1 MSAEALA
8 ATKWQDRREA
18 WESITNAADAE
29 TLTTHLAK
37 ETNGAVLDAALDAVA
52 RVAAPELAPAL
63 PHVVQKGLANARGAT
78 QRRGLRAVV
87 ALQQV
92 APNET
97 TDALVE
103 GITTSRN
110 ARGPAACARALATDC
125 APSKAWLSSNGDRL
139 ALAVAK
145 LASAANGDARKA
157 AVDLAVAVDDPAVF
171 QKLPEN
177 AKKAVAKL
185 RGNTPP
191 PPPPPEAGPPPPP
204 GSPPKRVTIKAPP
217 RKAPSP
223 EKGDDLLAALARRNI
238 TPPFDAAFD
247 GKWDAR
253 REKLDAVASVARAC
267 SGDGEALAL
276 AVAAACEVEPHAA
289 VAKAAISACASVAGV
304 AGVVGRRALVVALLP
319 RLRDAK
325 LAAQASQALNDVSQ
339 IQPEVVFDDATVRA
353 ATDALAAGAKRR
365 LPPQGRACGFRW
377 AASAFAASSK
387 APPLS
392 TKAWAALCA
401 ADCSDAHGP
410 LRAAARDALSALCQR
425 PRSDVKSALQMLDAK
440 TRAKVLERKEPQKP
454 AASLQK
460 RKPPPP
466 KPQEV
471 VVWPPSQVPE
481 RTGTIAACDLA
492 PTSLR
497 ATLRAPSEQRRARAL
512 AELLKRA
519 AGPGGGLDARE
530 ADADRVLRELRPLV
544 GDARASLRAPA
555 CDGAAAWLDRVRNR
569 DDARKLAAKTGLVV
583 EAAAAV
589 VDAGALTAYRAAALR
604 LLQSCCGRR
613 YASDDA
619 LVIDEGCTKAVA
631 KALQNASGAGAVA
644 LLSWLAKHAE
654 ACDVGDALASPLITR
669 LYDKARAPK
678 DAALECVTA
687 LVRKGAL
694 DRSSL
699 ENALDAAPIVG
710 RRVVAQLLEGVFREA
725 SPVKV
730 VKRVPKASP
739 LPAAFDFGVS
749 EDASTPVVEAA
760 SPTEAFAAIE
770 AAIDN
775 GDGPAL
781 RAAAAAAAAFDAS
794 NFDRE
799 TCGSAMRCAIAGARF
814 AERDAAARASLDEVA
829 RRAALDAPRSSAIAA
844 ALDLLRGGPDRVVAN
859 HLARL
864 LTLGLRDPAWG
875 RALDARK
882 GDALI
887 ACAEVFDSI
896 SAEAPSLALDA
907 AKTVAASAVDRIGS
921 DAVIALSGAAEDS
934 PLACL
939 VRALAGAPSP
949 LPVETASPEQ
959 KPLAGVSDDVAALRR
974 RAAAARASL
983 GSARSVPDS
992 AGKDR
997 IAALR
1002 TRLAVAARTPAAV
1015 SE

>member
-8 ATKWQDRREA
+8 ASKWQDRREA

-63 PHVVQKGLANARGAT
+63 PYVVQKGLANARGAT

-92 APNET
+92 APSET
-97 TDALVE
+97 TDALVD
-103 GITTSRN
+103 GITTSKN
-110 ARGPAACARALATDC
+110 ARGPSACAKALTTEC
-125 APSKAWLSSNGDRL
+125 APSTAWLSSHSDRL
-139 ALAVAK
+139 ATAVAK

-157 AVDLAVAVDDPAVF
+157 AVDLAVAVDDPVVF

-238 TPPFDAAFD
+238 TPPFDAAFQ

-253 REKLDAVASVARAC
+253 REKLEAVASVARAC

-276 AVAAACEVEPHAA
+276 AVAAACEAEPHAA

-325 LAAQASQALNDVSQ
+325 LASQASQALNDVST

-377 AASAFAASSK
+377 ASSAFAASSK

-425 PRSDVKSALQMLDAK
+425 PRADVKSALQMLDAK

-454 AASLQK
+454 AAAPK

-471 VVWPPSQVPE
+471 VVWPPPHITE

-497 ATLRAPSEQRRARAL
+497 ATLRAPSEQRRAKAL

-555 CDGAAAWLDRVRNR
+555 CDCAAAWLDRVRNR

-604 LLQSCCGRR
+604 LLQSCCGKRC
-613 YASDDA
+613 ASDDA
-619 LVIDEGCTKAVA
+619 LVIDENGAKAMA

-644 LLSWLAKHAE
+644 LLTWLAKHAD
-654 ACDVGDALASPLITR
+654 ACDIGDALASPLITR

-687 LVRKGAL
+687 LVQKGAL
-694 DRSSL
+694 DRSAL
-699 ENALDAAPIVG
+699 ETALDAAPIVG

-725 SPVKV
+725 SPIKV
-730 VKRVPKASP
+730 VKRVPQASP
-739 LPAAFDFGVS
+739 LPAAFDFGVAD
-749 EDASTPVVEAA
+749 DASTPVVEAA

-775 GDGPAL
+775 GDRPAL

-794 NFDRE
+794 TFTRD
-799 TCGSAMRCAIAGARF
+799 TCGGAMRAAIAGARF

-829 RRAALDAPRSSAIAA
+829 RKTALEAPRSSAIAA
-844 ALDLLRGGPDRVVAN
+844 ALDLLRGAPDRVVAN

-882 GDALI
+882 GDALV
-887 ACAEVFDSI
+887 ACAEVFDSV

-939 VRALAGAPSP
+939 VRALAGAPP
-949 LPVETASPEQ
+949 LMNVETSSPEQ

-1002 TRLAVAARTPAAV
+1002 TRLAVAARTPAVA
-1015 SE
+1015 E

>member
-1 MSAEALA
+1 ML
-8 ATKWQDRREA
+8 
-18 WESITNAADAE
+18 
-29 TLTTHLAK
+29 
-37 ETNGAVLDAALDAVA
+37 
-52 RVAAPELAPAL
+52 
-63 PHVVQKGLANARGAT
+63 
-78 QRRGLRAVV
+78 
-87 ALQQV
+87 
-92 APNET
+92 
-97 TDALVE
+97 
-103 GITTSRN
+103 
-110 ARGPAACARALATDC
+110 
-125 APSKAWLSSNGDRL
+125 
-139 ALAVAK
+139 K
-145 LASAANGDARKA
+145 LACILK
-157 AVDLAVAVDDPAVF
+157 
-171 QKLPEN
+171 
-177 AKKAVAKL
+177 
-185 RGNTPP
+185 
-191 PPPPPEAGPPPPP
+191 
-204 GSPPKRVTIKAPP
+204 
-217 RKAPSP
+217 
-223 EKGDDLLAALARRNI
+223 
-238 TPPFDAAFD
+238 
-247 GKWDAR
+247 
-253 REKLDAVASVARAC
+253 
-267 SGDGEALAL
+267 
-276 AVAAACEVEPHAA
+276 
-289 VAKAAISACASVAGV
+289 
-304 AGVVGRRALVVALLP
+304 GVVGRRALVVALLP

-377 AASAFAASSK
+377 ASSAFAASSK

-440 TRAKVLERKEPQKP
+440 TRAKVLERHPKAPAP
-454 AASLQK
+454 AASLQR

-466 KPQEV
+466 SKPQEV

-497 ATLRAPSEQRRARAL
+497 ATLRAPSEQRRAKAL

-604 LLQSCCGRR
+604 LLQACCGRR
-613 YASDDA
+613 CSSDDA
-619 LVIDEGCTKAVA
+619 LVIDESGAKAIA
-631 KALQNASGAGAVA
+631 KALQNASGAGGVA

-687 LVRKGAL
+687 LVQKGAL

-725 SPVKV
+725 SPIKV
-730 VKRVPKASP
+730 VKRVPQASP
-739 LPAAFDFGVS
+739 LPAAFDFGVTD
-749 EDASTPVVEAA
+749 DASTPVVEAA

-770 AAIDN
+770 AAISN
-775 GDGPAL
+775 EDGPAL

-794 NFDRE
+794 TFTRD
-799 TCGSAMRCAIAGARF
+799 TCGGAMRAAIAGARF

-829 RRAALDAPRSSAIAA
+829 RKTALEAPRSSAIAA

-882 GDALI
+882 GDALV
-887 ACAEVFDSI
+887 ACAEVFDTV

-939 VRALAGAPSP
+939 VRALAGAPP
-949 LPVETASPEQ
+949 LMNVETSSPEQ

-1002 TRLAVAARTPAAV
+1002 TRLAVAARTPAVA
-1015 SE
+1015 E

>member
-1 MSAEALA
+1 MRLARTRSGPARARMPRRLAQISAHKSKMEAPRRGPRVKLRFQREGHAIERSKTRCRWLWLLLASVLQPLAFVLDFFANRYKRACSDRAHRRTAAIHRINQQQAAPRRLRGLAPQELGQRDRASFGHSCARKRKSTALDNARMSAEALA

-52 RVAAPELAPAL
+52 RVASPELAPAL
-63 PHVVQKGLANARGAT
+63 PYVVQKGLANARGAT

-87 ALQQV
+87 AFQKV
-92 APNET
+92 APSET
-97 TDALVE
+97 TDALVD

-110 ARGPAACARALATDC
+110 ARGPAACAKALTTEC
-125 APSKAWLSSNGDRL
+125 APTKAWLSSNGDRL

-185 RGNTPP
+185 RGSTPP

-204 GSPPKRVTIKAPP
+204 GSPPKRVTIQAPP

-223 EKGDDLLAALARRNI
+223 EKGDDLLAALARRGVS
-238 TPPFDAAFD
+238 PPYDAAFE

-253 REKLDAVASVARAC
+253 REKLEAVASVARAC

-325 LAAQASQALNDVSQ
+325 LASQASQALNDVSQ

-377 AASAFAASSK
+377 ASSAFTASSK

-440 TRAKVLERKEPQKP
+440 TRAKVLERQPKAPAP

-471 VVWPPSQVPE
+471 VVWPPSHITE

-497 ATLRAPSEQRRARAL
+497 ATLRAPSEQRRAKAL

-544 GDARASLRAPA
+544 GDARA
-555 CDGAAAWLDRVRNR
+555 
-569 DDARKLAAKTGLVV
+569 
-583 EAAAAV
+583 
-589 VDAGALTAYRAAALR
+589 
-604 LLQSCCGRR
+604 
-613 YASDDA
+613 
-619 LVIDEGCTKAVA
+619 
-631 KALQNASGAGAVA
+631 
-644 LLSWLAKHAE
+644 
-654 ACDVGDALASPLITR
+654 ALA
-669 LYDKARAPK
+669 
-678 DAALECVTA
+678 
-687 LVRKGAL
+687 
-694 DRSSL
+694 
-699 ENALDAAPIVG
+699 
-710 RRVVAQLLEGVFREA
+710 
-725 SPVKV
+725 
-730 VKRVPKASP
+730 
-739 LPAAFDFGVS
+739 
-749 EDASTPVVEAA
+749 
-760 SPTEAFAAIE
+760 
-770 AAIDN
+770 
-775 GDGPAL
+775 
-781 RAAAAAAAAFDAS
+781 
-794 NFDRE
+794 
-799 TCGSAMRCAIAGARF
+799 
-814 AERDAAARASLDEVA
+814 
-829 RRAALDAPRSSAIAA
+829 
-844 ALDLLRGGPDRVVAN
+844 
-859 HLARL
+859 
-864 LTLGLRDPAWG
+864 
-875 RALDARK
+875 
-882 GDALI
+882 
-887 ACAEVFDSI
+887 
-896 SAEAPSLALDA
+896 
-907 AKTVAASAVDRIGS
+907 
-921 DAVIALSGAAEDS
+921 
-934 PLACL
+934 
-939 VRALAGAPSP
+939 
-949 LPVETASPEQ
+949 
-959 KPLAGVSDDVAALRR
+959 
-974 RAAAARASL
+974 RAAAARSRA
-983 GSARSVPDS
+983 GRHPRARRR
-992 AGKDR
+992 A
-997 IAALR
+997 
-1002 TRLAVAARTPAAV
+1002 AVAAVGIGGGGGGGAPEDPRRLFAQCRQRGGGAGVLGPGRHAPRADLRPRRRPAVRAHVGAAAVAAV
-1015 SE
+1015 SRRGDRPRARPHLPH

>member
-52 RVAAPELAPAL
+52 RVASPDLAPAL

-97 TDALVE
+97 TDALVD
-103 GITTSRN
+103 GITTSKN
-110 ARGPAACARALATDC
+110 ARGPSACAKALTTDC
-125 APSKAWLSSNGDRL
+125 APSKAWLSSNAERL
-139 ALAVAK
+139 AIAVAK

-157 AVDLAVAVDDPAVF
+157 AVDLAVAVNNSVVDA
-171 QKLPEN
+171 KLPEN
-177 AKKAVAKL
+177 AKKAVAKA
-185 RGNTPP
+185 RGAAPP
-191 PPPPPEAGPPPPP
+191 PPPEEAGPPPPP
-204 GSPPKRVTIKAPP
+204 GSPPKRVTIRAPP
-217 RKAPSP
+217 RKEPSP
-223 EKGDDLLAALARRNI
+223 EKGDDLLASLARRGVS
-238 TPPFDAAFD
+238 PPYDAAFQ

-253 REKLDAVASVARAC
+253 REKLEAVASIARGC

-276 AVAAACEVEPHAA
+276 AVAAACEAEPHAA

-325 LAAQASQALNDVSQ
+325 LASHAQQALNDVSQ

-377 AASAFAASSK
+377 ASSAFAASSK

-425 PRSDVKSALQMLDAK
+425 PRADVKSALQMLDAK

-460 RKPPPP
+460 RKAPPPPP
-466 KPQEV
+466 KEV
-471 VVWPPSQVPE
+471 VVWPPSVITE
-481 RTGTIAACDLA
+481 RTGFIGACDLA

-497 ATLRAPSEQRRARAL
+497 ATLRAPSEQRRAKAL
-512 AELLKRA
+512 SDLLKRA
-519 AGPGGGLDARE
+519 AGPGGCLDARE

-544 GDARASLRAPA
+544 GDARAALRAPA

-589 VDAGALTAYRAAALR
+589 VDAGALTAYRASALR
-604 LLQSCCGRR
+604 LLQSCCGKRC
-613 YASDDA
+613 ASDDA
-619 LVIDEGCTKAVA
+619 LVIDESCTKAIA

-644 LLSWLAKHAE
+644 LLNSLCRNAD

-678 DAALECVTA
+678 DAALEAVSA
-687 LVRKGAL
+687 LAQKGAL
-694 DRSSL
+694 DRASL
-699 ENALDAAPIVG
+699 EDALDAAPIVG
-710 RRVVAQLLEGVFREA
+710 RRVVAQLLEGVFSREA
-725 SPVKV
+725 SPIKV

-739 LPAAFDFGVS
+739 LPAAFDFGVAD
-749 EDASTPVVEAA
+749 DASPVKLEAA

-770 AAIDN
+770 AAISN
-775 GDGPAL
+775 EDGPAL
-781 RAAAAAAAAFDAS
+781 RAAAAAAAAFDAATFS
-794 NFDRE
+794 RE
-799 TCGSAMRCAIAGARF
+799 TCGSAMRAAINGARF

-829 RRAALDAPRSSAIAA
+829 RKAALDAPRSSAIAA
-844 ALDLLRGGPDRVVAN
+844 ALDLLRNKPDRVVAN
-859 HLARL
+859 HVARL

-882 GDALI
+882 GDALV
-887 ACAEVFDSI
+887 ACAEVFDTV
-896 SAEAPSLALDA
+896 SAEQPSLALDA

-939 VRALAGAPSP
+939 VRALAGAPPSIA
-949 LPVETASPEQ
+949 VETSSPEQ

-974 RAAAARASL
+974 RAAAARVSL

-1002 TRLAVAARTPAAV
+1002 TRLAVAARTPAVA
-1015 SE
+1015 E